1 MWPSDQDGSLA
12 PDGQLGEATLRE
24 NLGKRLGYWWNMIFS
39 ENRCTPRIKC
49 GAGFLGI
56 TFYFSAPAVRPGDD
70 LVLQQQEQG
79 EDREHEHRGERHHAM
94 PVGDLG
100 ADEAVDADRAGLQ
113 LRASS
118 AASSDRRTGHRPAR
132 R

>member
-56 TFYFSAPAVRPGDD
+56 TFYFSAPAVIPETILFCSSRNRARIGITNID
-70 LVLQQQEQG
+70 EN
-79 EDREHEHRGERHHAM
+79 AM
-94 PVGDLG
+94 T
-100 ADEAVDADRAGLQ
+100 RCQ
-113 LRASS
+113 S
-118 AASSDRRTGHRPAR
+118 ATSAPMKP
-132 R
+132 